1 MSNYFA
7 VGLALVE
14 HLQSKKSELGV
25 NFVGTAADIGKIN
38 KQITPALYVVN
49 TANNP
54 ADVNGGTDSRDLQ
67 QWTVVVAVSNQS
79 AQTDTLALMESA
91 GKIITNVINE
101 VQGFEI
107 DDYHDP
113 LQRSST
119 SGRPEYF
126 SSFALYPFTFQTKIT
141 P

>member
-1 MSNYFA
+1 MSNYFE

-49 TANNP
+49 TGNNP
-54 ADVNGGTDSRDLQ
+54 VDVSGAVDSRDLQ
-67 QWTVVVAVSNQS
+67 QWTVVVAVSNQA
-79 AQTDTLALMESA
+79 AQTDTLALMEAA
-91 GKIITNVINE
+91 GGIISRVINE

>member
-1 MSNYFA
+1 MSGYFE
-7 VGLALVE
+7 VGVKLVE

-54 ADVNGGTDSRDLQ
+54 ADVNGGIDSRDLQ
-67 QWTVVVAVSNQS
+67 QWTIVVAVSNQA

-91 GKIITNVINE
+91 GGIISRVINE